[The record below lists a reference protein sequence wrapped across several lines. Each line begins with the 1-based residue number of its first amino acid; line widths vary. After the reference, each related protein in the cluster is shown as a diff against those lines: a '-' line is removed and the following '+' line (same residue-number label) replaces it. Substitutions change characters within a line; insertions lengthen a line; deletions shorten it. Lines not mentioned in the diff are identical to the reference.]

1 MKTNSQTISAAARIV
16 MVQEFGEQTTANLI
30 AMGRT
35 CAAEVSEADLETAR
49 NQSVLPG
56 FEMPAPAG
64 EEVEVIETAAA
75 PEECTGELATAADTF
90 SLHLT
95 TEEAVAMANTLEKR
109 CRKNNDA
116 LLDLI
121 KRNIAQ
127 CVALGF
133 VLAELRQTAGHGS
146 WGKRFGKSGPGCF
159 TFSRQTAAK
168 YLHVAT
174 MVHQRAEE
182 RGALPLLYAQLRD
195 MLEGRRAATLPVLEN
210 LVADATSLNRFIA
223 DLSMLPQ
230 AEKTLPAPNEN
241 PAAGLLSVDEMQE
254 VAWASAAKMLAG
266 WRTLMD
272 SDWRKLNRNSRETLI
287 NELEDL
293 LARARE
299 GLND

>member
-64 EEVEVIETAAA
+64 EEVEVIETTA
-75 PEECTGELATAADTF
+75 PEECTGELATTADTF

-95 TEEAVAMANTLEKR
+95 TEEAIAMANTLEKR
-109 CRKNNDA
+109 CRKNNEA
-116 LLDLI
+116 LVDLI
-121 KRNIAQ
+121 KRNISQ

-133 VLAELRQTAGHGS
+133 VLDEVRHTGGHGT
-146 WGKRFGKSGPGCF
+146 WGKRFGKTGPGCF
-159 TFSRQTAAK
+159 AFSKKTALK
-168 YLHVAT
+168 YISVAT
-174 MVHQRAEE
+174 LVKDRAE
-182 RGALPLLYAQLRD
+182 AMKLTDVLYRQLRD
-195 MLEGRRAATLPVLEN
+195 MLEGRKVATLPVLEQ
-210 LVADATSLNRFIA
+210 LAGDATSLNRFIA